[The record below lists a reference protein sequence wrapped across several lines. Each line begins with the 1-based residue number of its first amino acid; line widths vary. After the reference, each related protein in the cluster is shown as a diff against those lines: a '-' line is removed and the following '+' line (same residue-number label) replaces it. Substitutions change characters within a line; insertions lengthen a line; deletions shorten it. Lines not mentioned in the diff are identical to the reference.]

1 LTLTGI
7 YIFKVFGLVENAISE
22 LKGMKSKIK
31 NIGVLRVLCERF
43 YLRQAMVFAAVCL
56 LTTSATAQDGFTTTK
71 SGLQYRIDN
80 PGNNRHPQKGW
91 RVWLEYTGRLDD
103 GTVFGSTDET
113 GNIDIWL
120 GQGQVIKGWEE
131 ALPMIGEGGH
141 ISLIVPPHLGYG
153 DIDTYDVPRNS
164 TLHFDIKMIQADSF
178 PAIEP
183 FPTKG
188 LKAEKLACGIRR
200 YTIDPGNGSPARA
213 GDNVYV
219 HYTGWL
225 PDGTIYTSTRNTGK
239 ARRFTAGDGETFE
252 GMDTALLTMAE
263 GARCRLVIPSELAF
277 GKEGYGNRIPPKTDI
292 TLDIEMVRI
301 SRERH
306 VEKWNATGLDTLST
320 ASGLRYIVFEPG
332 NGSLIKDRS
341 IVTAHYSV
349 YLPDGKLIESSVKR
363 ESPIRFP
370 VGTGLI
376 IDGWEEAS
384 LLMRNGSRFQLI
396 VPARLAYGD
405 EGQPPLIPANTDLI
419 FDVEVL
425 DVIE

>member
-1 LTLTGI
+1 MA
-7 YIFKVFGLVENAISE
+7 K
-22 LKGMKSKIK
+22 MKSKNK
-31 NIGVLRVLCERF
+31 NLKSKISTLS
-43 YLRQAMVFAAVCL
+43 VFKMMAAAAICL
-56 LTTSATAQDGFTTTK
+56 LTTGAVAQNGFTTAK

-80 PGNNRHPQKGW
+80 PGNSRHPQKGW

-131 ALPMIGEGGH
+131 ALPMIGEGGR
-141 ISLIVPPHLGYG
+141 ISLVVPPHLGYG
-153 DIDTYDVPRNS
+153 DIDTYEVPRNS
-164 TLHFDIKMIQADSF
+164 TLHFEIKMIQADSF
-178 PAIEP
+178 PAIAP

-188 LKAEKLACGIRR
+188 LKAQKLAGGIRR
-200 YTIDPGNGSPARA
+200 YTIDPGNGGPARP
-213 GDNVYV
+213 GDNIYV

-225 PDGTIYTSTRNTGK
+225 PDGTIYTSTRNTGDP
-239 ARRFTAGDGETFE
+239 RRFTAGAGETFE

-263 GARCRLVIPSELAF
+263 GARCRFVIPYRLAF
-277 GKEGYGNRIPPKTDI
+277 GEEGYGNRIPPKANI

-301 SRERH
+301 SREIK
-306 VEKWNATGLDTLST
+306 VEKWNAAGRDTLST

-332 NGSLIKDRS
+332 NGPLIQNRS

-349 YLPDGKLIESSVKR
+349 YLPDGKLIDSSVKR
-363 ESPIRFP
+363 EQPIRYP
-370 VGTGLI
+370 VGAGLI

-396 VPARLAYGD
+396 VPARLAYGN
-405 EGQPPLIPANTDLI
+405 EGQPPLIPANSDLI

>member
-1 LTLTGI
+1 MTQTGI
-7 YIFKVFGLVENAISE
+7 YIFKGAWVVENAISE

-43 YLRQAMVFAAVCL
+43 HLRWAMVFVAVCM
-56 LTTSATAQDGFTTTK
+56 LTNGATAQDGFTTTK

-103 GTVFGSTDET
+103 GTIFGSTDET

-131 ALPMIGEGGH
+131 ALPMIGEGGR

-200 YTIDPGNGSPARA
+200 YTIDPGNGGPARP

-225 PDGTIYTSTRNTGK
+225 PDGTIYTSTRNTGDP
-239 ARRFTAGDGETFE
+239 RRFTAGAGETFE
-252 GMDTALLTMAE
+252 GMDTALLSMAE
-263 GARCRLVIPSELAF
+263 GARCRFVIPNKLAF
-277 GKEGYGNRIPPKTDI
+277 GDEGYGNRIPPKTDI

-301 SRERH
+301 TREIK
-306 VEKWNATGLDTLST
+306 VAKWDATGLDTLST

-332 NGSLIKDRS
+332 EGQLIQSRS

-349 YLPDGKLIESSVKR
+349 YLPDGKLIDSSVKR
-363 ESPIRFP
+363 ESPIRYP
-370 VGTGLI
+370 VGAGLI
-376 IDGWEEAS
+376 IEGWEEAS